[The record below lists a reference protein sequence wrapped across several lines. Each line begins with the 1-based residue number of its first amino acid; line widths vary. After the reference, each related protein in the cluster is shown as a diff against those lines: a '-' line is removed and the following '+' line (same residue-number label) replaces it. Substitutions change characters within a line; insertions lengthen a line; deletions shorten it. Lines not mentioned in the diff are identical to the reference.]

1 MSLKEGMFNSANVI
15 FRTRFV
21 DGVSAVT
28 RTVVGGRDKARI
40 ADAST
45 GSKASSSSSLA
56 SASASASASAA
67 SEASSDQDLGE
78 AKAPASKKGKKR
90 TSSRSGAARSAGV
103 ENMVEA

>member
-1 MSLKEGMFNSANVI
+1 MFNSANVI

-40 ADAST
+40 AGAST
-45 GSKASSSSSLA
+45 GSIASSSSS
-56 SASASASASAA
+56 SASASASAA